1 MKSQLAKVGQGQS
14 LGLGS
19 GIAPCPQDLVSVPAR
34 PKSPGVGT
42 TKSPSRETLAEVS
55 SVVVGKYGIER
66 TEEVGGLG
74 SHCNYFKGFDSCCES
89 AGVDSSGDVSCNEFS
104 FFS

>member
-1 MKSQLAKVGQGQS
+1 MKSRLAKVGQGQS

-19 GIAPCPQDLVSVPAR
+19 GIAPCPQDSVSVPAR

-55 SVVVGKYGIER
+55 SVVVER

-89 AGVDSSGDVSCNEFS
+89 AGIDSSGDVSCYEFS